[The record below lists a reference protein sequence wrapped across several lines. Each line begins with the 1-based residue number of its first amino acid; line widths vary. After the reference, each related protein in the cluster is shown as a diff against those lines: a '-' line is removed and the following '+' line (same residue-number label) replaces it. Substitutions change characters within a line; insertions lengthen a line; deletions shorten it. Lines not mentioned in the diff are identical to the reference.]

1 MFYVAEAL
9 LAEEDQR
16 SSTHSG
22 VHSMYGSSFAKTR
35 RLDPKY
41 HRWLLDAFDT
51 RLQGN
56 YGLDAMI
63 TAEEAARTIDQAA
76 EFLSTAQAFLTP
88 QSPAC

>member
-1 MFYVAEAL
+1 LFGE
-9 LAEEDQR
+9 
-16 SSTHSG
+16 
-22 VHSMYGSSFAKTR
+22 SFAKTA

-41 HRWLLDAFDT
+41 HRWMLGAFAR
-51 RLQGN
+51 RLQGD

-76 EFLSTAQAFLTP
+76 EFLSTAHTFLTP